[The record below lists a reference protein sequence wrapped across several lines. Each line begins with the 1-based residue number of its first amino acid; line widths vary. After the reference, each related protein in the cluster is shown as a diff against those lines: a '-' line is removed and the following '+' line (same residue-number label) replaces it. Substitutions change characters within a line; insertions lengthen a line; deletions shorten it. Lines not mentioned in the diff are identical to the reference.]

1 VGAVVPY
8 ADYEQTSA
16 IIRMF
21 SMQPEMTAAL
31 RTRSIER
38 VHSRYRFADYGD
50 KLIDLAESVTR
61 ASFRKGREE
70 NATRAA

>member
-1 VGAVVPY
+1 PY
-8 ADYEQTSA
+8 ADYEQTTA

-31 RTRSIER
+31 RARSIER
-38 VHSRYRFADYGD
+38 VHSRYRFDDYGD

-61 ASFRKGREE
+61 TTLRKGREE
-70 NATRAA
+70 TAARAA